1 MNLFLEK
8 PILYILSNNK
18 KRFWKIWIEQDK
30 ENKNIYICRNY
41 GIIDGKITIPEKKLI
56 DHIGSITPLE
66 KAITEV
72 NFLWKKKKES
82 GFQEEFEFK
91 NSNLKMKNSKIK
103 PMGAHK
109 LDDFYHKINYP
120 AMVQHKLDGFRS
132 LSNID
137 EKNKVTL
144 YSKNMKPF
152 VYLHHIKD
160 EIKKIKELYNNS
172 TIYLDGELYNNNL
185 SLHEISS
192 LVMKKYATK
201 AEEEDMKKIYYYIF
215 DIFDTNNL
223 NEVFEVRYKRLI
235 NIFKKYKFNY
245 LKLVS
250 CTDVSSYDE
259 IKKLNLEYLYEG
271 YEGIIVRNKNG
282 IYKLNSKSYD
292 VLRTKEFKTKEFE
305 IIGAKA
311 GSGTQN
317 NAIIWK
323 IKCLNN
329 NTKFFW
335 AIPIGNILERVEIYK
350 DYLKNPDKY
359 IGKKIKVKFLD
370 IDKEGC
376 IIRNPIAI

>member
-1 MNLFLEK
+1 MNKLFEK
-8 PILYILSNNK
+8 PTLLILSNKK
-18 KRFWKIWIEQDK
+18 KRFWKICIEEDIK
-30 ENKNIYICRNY
+30 KNIYICRNY
-41 GIIDGKITIPEKKLI
+41 GIIGGKISIPEKKLI
-56 DHIGSITPLE
+56 KHIGSITSLE

-91 NSNLKMKNSKIK
+91 NSNLKMKSNKIK

-109 LDDFYHKINYP
+109 LDDFYKKINYP
-120 AMVQHKLDGFRS
+120 AMVQYKLDGFRS

-137 EKNKVTL
+137 KKNKVTL
-144 YSKNMKPF
+144 YSKNMKSF
-152 VYLHHIKD
+152 VYLNHIKD

-172 TIYLDGELYNNNL
+172 TIYLDGELYNKDL
-185 SLHEISS
+185 SLHQISS

-201 AEEEDMKKIYYYIF
+201 EEEEKMKKIYYYIF
-215 DIFDTNNL
+215 DIFDINNL
-223 NEVFEVRYKRLI
+223 NEIFEVRYKRLI
-235 NIFKKYKFNY
+235 DIFKKYKFNY

-292 VLRTKEFKTKEFE
+292 VLRTKEFKIKEFE

-329 NTKFFW
+329 NKKFFW
-335 AIPIGNILERVEIYK
+335 AIPIGNIGERVEIYK

-359 IGKKIKVKFLD
+359 INKKIKVKFLD
-370 IDKEGC
+370 MDKEGC
-376 IIRNPIAI
+376 VIRNPIAIL